1 MKCSL
6 CQSENLPIRLARQ
19 EDQVSIDLLR
29 RYLGMNLRKKNAS
42 ISRCVLTALLS
53 LFLVLLSASCSN
65 KEVSKNRQLS
75 QITLKFREKLQ
86 VLI

>member
-1 MKCSL
+1 
-6 CQSENLPIRLARQ
+6 
-19 EDQVSIDLLR
+19 
-29 RYLGMNLRKKNAS
+29 
-42 ISRCVLTALLS
+42 
-53 LFLVLLSASCSN
+53 LLSASCSN